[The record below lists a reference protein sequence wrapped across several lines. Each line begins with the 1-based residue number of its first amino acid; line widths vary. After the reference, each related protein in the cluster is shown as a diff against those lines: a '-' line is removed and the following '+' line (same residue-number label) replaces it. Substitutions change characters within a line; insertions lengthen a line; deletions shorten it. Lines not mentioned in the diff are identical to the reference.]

1 MPRII
6 YSLKFDLKLDVQGP
20 TAQLIAPMNCYG
32 QSPSCE
38 AILSVER
45 VIDLRP
51 GDEVWHKPA
60 KRAYVIKSIE
70 AYRDNCISREQM
82 EADPPTD
89 GYVVRG
95 SRVSTDSTPTQLRR
109 AVAGDRLER
118 K

>member
-20 TAQLIAPMNCYG
+20 TAQLIVPLDTRG
-32 QSPSCE
+32 QSPFCE
-38 AILSVER
+38 AILPIER

-51 GDEVWHKPA
+51 GDEVWHTPA

-70 AYRDNCISREQM
+70 AYRDNRISWEQM
-82 EADPPTD
+82 EAGPPTD

-95 SRVSTDSTPTQLRR
+95 AR
-109 AVAGDRLER
+109 
-118 K
+118 